1 MNPKDLKAINFK
13 ISKLYNELE
22 EHTKIFNKDKMELW
36 TKNVSNTE
44 SQQYD
49 INILKQEINKKC
61 SLE

>member
-44 SQQYD
+44 SQ
-49 INILKQEINKKC
+49 
-61 SLE
+61 